1 MMKRR
6 SAFAVCILV
15 LVASFVLLLAGAVG
29 APAGARGPAVV
40 VGTAN
45 DLYAPFEYPIAGGA
59 KSIGFDNDLVT
70 AIAKRAGFVVVQ
82 RTFAFQYIGGP
93 PGPWADCDMVA
104 AALSPFPARRQYAQ
118 FSDLYFDEAPHGQL
132 VFCFPKT
139 HAGTALCAQVN
150 LGLAQV
156 KADGTW
162 ARIYVKWFGV
172 APAAIP

>member
-1 MMKRR
+1 MRERR
-6 SAFAVCILV
+6 SAIAACILV
-15 LVASFVLLLAGAVG
+15 LVVGLVLLAVAGNALA
-29 APAGARGPAVV
+29 APGPTVV

-82 RTFAFQYIGGP
+82 RTFAFPYIGSP

-104 AALSPFPARRQYAQ
+104 AALSPFPVRRQYAQ
-118 FSDLYFDEAPHGQL
+118 FSDLYFDESPHGQL

-139 HAGTALCAQVN
+139 RAGTVLCAQVN

-172 APAAIP
+172 APASIP

>member
-82 RTFAFQYIGGP
+82 RTFAFPYIGGP

-104 AALSPFPARRQYAQ
+104 AALSPFPHGGSTRSSRTSTSTRRRTGSSSSASPRRTQARR
-118 FSDLYFDEAPHGQL
+118 
-132 VFCFPKT
+132 
-139 HAGTALCAQVN
+139 CA
-150 LGLAQV
+150 
-156 KADGTW
+156 
-162 ARIYVKWFGV
+162 RR
-172 APAAIP
+172 